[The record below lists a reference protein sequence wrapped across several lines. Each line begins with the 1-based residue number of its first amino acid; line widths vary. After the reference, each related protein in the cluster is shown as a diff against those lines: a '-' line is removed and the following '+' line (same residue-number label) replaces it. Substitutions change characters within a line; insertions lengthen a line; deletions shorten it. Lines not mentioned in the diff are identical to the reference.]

1 MRIFTGFL
9 FVVLVSNFAF
19 AGFQEW
25 KYMVYDRFRVWQN
38 PDRLTTIKSTRIQLR
53 NTLLYNK

>member
-9 FVVLVSNFAF
+9 FAVLVSNFAF

-25 KYMVYDRFRVWQN
+25 KYMVYDRFRGN
-38 PDRLTTIKSTRIQLR
+38 G
-53 NTLLYNK
+53 LYGKIPTD